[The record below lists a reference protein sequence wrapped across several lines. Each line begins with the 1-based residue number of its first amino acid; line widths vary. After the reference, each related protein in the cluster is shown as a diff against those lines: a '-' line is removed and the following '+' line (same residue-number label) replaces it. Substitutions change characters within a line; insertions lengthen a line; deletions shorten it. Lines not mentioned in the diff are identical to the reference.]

1 MMEARG
7 YVKVDEITKI
17 FARNDVNSTIT
28 ALDKVS
34 IAIEPGEFVSIV
46 GASGCGK
53 STLLRLITGLEQP
66 TRGKVYFD
74 GVEIEGP
81 SEKRGFAF
89 QEPTLFPWL
98 TVRENIAFG
107 LKAQGTYKKKKHI
120 VDELLRLVDLTEFEH
135 SYPHQLS
142 GGMAQRISLVR
153 ALACEPDAL
162 FLDEPFGALDAFTR
176 MNMQEELY
184 RIWQEKHM
192 TIVMITHDVDEA
204 IYLSN
209 RIIIMSPKPG
219 RVRKIF
225 QVSNTYPR
233 NRNGSDFINIRKEIL
248 EILDFAKEE
257 TVDYYL

>member
-1 MMEARG
+1 MNEARG
-7 YVKVDEITKI
+7 CVQVDEITKI

-28 ALDKVS
+28 ALDRVS
-34 IAIEPGEFVSIV
+34 ITIEPGEFVSIV

-98 TVRENIAFG
+98 TVRDNIAFG
-107 LKAQGTYKKKKHI
+107 LRAQGIYKKKKYI
-120 VDELLRLVDLTEFEH
+120 VDELLRLVDLVEFEH

-142 GGMAQRISLVR
+142 GGMAQRISLAR

-176 MNMQEELY
+176 MNMQEELIK
-184 RIWQEKHM
+184 IWQERHM

-204 IYLSN
+204 IYLSG

-219 RVRKIF
+219 RVRNIF
-225 QVSNTYPR
+225 EVNNSYPR
-233 NRNGSDFINIRKEIL
+233 NRNGSDFIKIRKQIL
-248 EILDFAKEE
+248 EILDFAQEE